1 MLLFFRNTKKIY
13 VYIFICIVFF
23 FITAVYC
30 PQDSVGVFT
39 NTATYPP
46 GPYNLTEEIPLSC
59 SVAGQTFS
67 WSRYCVYNRL
77 TDTYELQGS
86 PYDCGSKY
94 TNNSFPTSVVRWWP
108 FKLCKQ
114 FGSRTGPTKCLA
126 CSGAK
131 LFDALMLF
139 LKECFWKSWFWKKSA
154 DDKKGRI
161 ITQHAE
167 LIRNFFGI

>member
-1 MLLFFRNTKKIY
+1 MNWLKWVFCRNKKNTCLHIHMY
-13 VYIFICIVFF
+13 CFF

-30 PQDSVGVFT
+30 PQDSVGIFT

-94 TNNSFPTSVVRWWP
+94 T
-108 FKLCKQ
+108 K
-114 FGSRTGPTKCLA
+114 
-126 CSGAK
+126 K
-131 LFDALMLF
+131 LFAYLPCLLITFQALQTVWIQIRPYKM
-139 LKECFWKSWFWKKSA
+139 S
-154 DDKKGRI
+154 G
-161 ITQHAE
+161 
-167 LIRNFFGI
+167 LIWIQTV